1 MFRCGV
7 TLISLTMIDPSQRR
21 SYSSSPVTHYG
32 PRKNTWE
39 LWNSSVPLPWEH
51 VELSGLLASHS
62 FFRHWG
68 SFIQSLSNCSFEIPA
83 MRTTDSDPS
92 IVWILLVN
100 AQGDMT
106 SYYIPSLFCCLA
118 HHDDIMSLL
127 VTFTNEQSSN
137 AEDDLVSRS
146 KEILLLHVKA
156 FMRATTAYQ

>member
-1 MFRCGV
+1 
-7 TLISLTMIDPSQRR
+7 
-21 SYSSSPVTHYG
+21 
-32 PRKNTWE
+32 
-39 LWNSSVPLPWEH
+39 
-51 VELSGLLASHS
+51 
-62 FFRHWG
+62 
-68 SFIQSLSNCSFEIPA
+68 

-146 KEILLLHVKA
+146 KEIFVVACKSIHESHNSLSINIKHKINLS
-156 FMRATTAYQ
+156 RYQNNNLR